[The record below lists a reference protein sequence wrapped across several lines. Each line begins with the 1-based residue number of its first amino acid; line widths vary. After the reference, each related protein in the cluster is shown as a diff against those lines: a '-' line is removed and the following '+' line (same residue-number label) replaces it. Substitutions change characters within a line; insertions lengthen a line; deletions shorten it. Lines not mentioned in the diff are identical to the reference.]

1 MKSSLWDLLTNIKN
15 SQTVKKAFIIHPK
28 KKICAAF
35 LNILWDEGFILGYKI
50 YSEHPHVFK
59 IFLKYK
65 NGTPC
70 INSLIS
76 ITTPSLR
83 KYYSLN
89 QLWKIK
95 ARNDLIIIST
105 NKGLYTLQDCKKFR
119 LGGELF
125 TIIR

>member
-1 MKSSLWDLLTNIKN
+1 MLAKIKN
-15 SQTVKKAFIIHPK
+15 GQIVKKSFVIHHK
-28 KKICAAF
+28 KKICASF

-50 YSEHPHVFK
+50 SGKRLNKFK

-65 NGTPC
+65 NGKPN

-76 ITTPSLR
+76 ITKPSLR

-89 QLWKIK
+89 QLWKLK
-95 ARNDLIIIST
+95 SNNSLLIIST
-105 NKGLYTLQDCKKFR
+105 NKGLYSLEECKKLR

-125 TIIR
+125 LLIK